1 MAGSVTEKVMVMG
14 DKPKGSK
21 KLTVLVSST
30 VYGIEELLDR
40 VYTLLT
46 SFGYEVWMSHKGTV
60 PVRSDR
66 TAFENCLAAVETCD
80 LFLGIITP
88 NYGSGQDKQKP
99 NELSITHQEVRRAIE
114 LKKPRWLLAHE
125 HVVFAWSLL
134 KNLGHKDKASRKKLS
149 AAFKRTP
156 ILDDL
161 RVLDLYEEAIVDEI
175 PLSERDGNWVQ
186 KFRSD
191 DDGSQFVASQFFRYQ
206 EVERFVKENFE
217 NGASLPKKGGKA

>member
-1 MAGSVTEKVMVMG
+1 MY
-14 DKPKGSK
+14 DKQKAHK

-46 SFGYEVWMSHKGTV
+46 GFGYEVWMSHKGTV

-66 TAFENCLAAVETCD
+66 TAFENCLAAVEKCD

-99 NELSITHQEVRRAIE
+99 NELSITHREVRRAIE
-114 LKKPRWLLAHE
+114 LKKPRWLLSHE

-134 KNLGHKDKASRKKLS
+134 KNLGCKDNASRKKLS

-161 RVLDLYEEAIVDEI
+161 RVLDLYEKAIVNEL

-186 KFRSD
+186 KFRSN
-191 DDGSQFVASQFFRYQ
+191 DDGAQFVASQFFRYQ
-206 EVERFVKENFE
+206 EVEQFVKENFE
-217 NGASLPKKGGKA
+217 NDEPRLQKGGKT